1 MAGAL
6 PGKTVSKYEISSP
19 SSLWTRGLLGSGLKL
34 LCPGERSLCACIFQ
48 GSMHSVC
55 RLKDH
60 GWLYS
65 PHPCS
70 ENVLSASSTRCWVSH
85 ASCPQWG
92 TPKKDGNWTWGRP
105 GQTGRRVARE
115 RWHRCCL
122 GRKARFFFFFN
133 SEKQLPCIFVFYVSS
148 CRSFYFFLMI
158 KILHASQRKNIF
170 RQSRKREERSQYNST
185 SLRQSP

>member
-34 LCPGERSLCACIFQ
+34 LCPGEHSLCACIFQ
-48 GSMHSVC
+48 GSVHSVC

-70 ENVLSASSTRCWVSH
+70 ENVLSATSTRCWVSH

-115 RWHRCCL
+115 RRHRCCL
-122 GRKARFFFFFN
+122 GRKARFFFFLTL
-133 SEKQLPCIFVFYVSS
+133 KSS
-148 CRSFYFFLMI
+148 FLAFLCFMFHHADPFISFWW
-158 KILHASQRKNIF
+158 
-170 RQSRKREERSQYNST
+170 
-185 SLRQSP
+185 